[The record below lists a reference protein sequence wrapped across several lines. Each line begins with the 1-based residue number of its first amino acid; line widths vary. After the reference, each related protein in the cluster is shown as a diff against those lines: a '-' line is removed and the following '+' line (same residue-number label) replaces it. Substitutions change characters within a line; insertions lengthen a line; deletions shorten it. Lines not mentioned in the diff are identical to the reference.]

1 MLSLLSSDS
10 EDGNVDGSSMEENV
24 EPSNPS
30 NDDFITFLKSS
41 GAEMLRKM
49 QNDLQPRLQQAN
61 FDYGFAVTFLQTY
74 SGANQYDVSNMK
86 NALCS
91 CVAEVT
97 GYSAHQIIVELG
109 IESEKWRQAG
119 YIAMMIQILVG
130 AEEGASLLL
139 DAIPSALFSQTIAS
153 QLKDL
158 GFQNL
163 KIESTLPPRIV
174 KLQSDFE
181 ATPQKK
187 KRDNSIMGD
196 EYDSEFDVQYDQEQS
211 DALESGE
218 HDNLHEVYKNP
229 VFNGKT
235 PRRRGGNSFYIP
247 APNDNFMVEGSNP
260 TIANMIDGIYIQQ
273 PKIGLPNE
281 RPVFVRLSP
290 NSEPDPMVMWYYPKR
305 RCWMLGPRSIV
316 GSDDARAIVKCDVD
330 HPYLIAACK
339 PNPTWFDWNMET
351 QGFQPNPQ
359 FSFRRAMPHEVKI
372 ARPTVIRVAGR
383 VGYNRAMNGI
393 YVRGKKPHCGKHYYE
408 HKDQDFKVRWFQN
421 EGKSGGKWVIDWRIG
436 LNNDNVGAAV
446 IKEDTPEPWMCAT
459 GWRVY
464 DARIQQPNKWVID
477 ETVKVN
483 IVNSK
488 ESELFD

>member
-10 EDGNVDGSSMEENV
+10 EDGNVYGSSVEENV
-24 EPSNPS
+24 EPSNAGRDEFMS
-30 NDDFITFLKSS
+30 FLTAS
-41 GAEMLRKM
+41 GAELLRKM
-49 QNDLQPRLQQAN
+49 QEDLEPRLQQMN
-61 FDYGFAVTFLQTY
+61 YEYGFAVTFLQTY
-74 SGANQYDVSNMK
+74 SGADQYDVTKIK
-86 NALCS
+86 NTVCN
-91 CVAEVT
+91 CVAEVI
-97 GYSAHQIIVELG
+97 GSSAQQIVVEPG

-119 YIAMMIQILVG
+119 HIALMIQVLSSNENE
-130 AEEGASLLL
+130 AAMYLQT
-139 DAIPSALFSQTIAS
+139 IPNPLFSKTIAA

-158 GFQNL
+158 GFKHL
-163 KIESTLPPRIV
+163 KIENTLPPRLV
-174 KLQSDFE
+174 KLQSEFAD
-181 ATPQKK
+181 TPMKK
-187 KRDNSIMGD
+187 RRDNSIMGD
-196 EYDSEFDVQYDQEQS
+196 EYDSEFDVQFEQEQS

-218 HDNLHEVYKNP
+218 HDNLQEVYKNP

-235 PRRRGGNSFYIP
+235 PRRRGGNSFYVP
-247 APNDNFMVEGSNP
+247 TPNDNFVVEGSNP

-273 PKIGLPNE
+273 PQIGLPNE
-281 RPVFVRLSP
+281 RPMFVRLSP
-290 NSEPDPMVMWYYPKR
+290 HSEPDPMVMWYYPKR

-330 HPYLIAACK
+330 HPYLIAACN

-351 QGFQPNPQ
+351 QGFQPNPE

-383 VGYNRAMNGI
+383 VGYNRAMNGV
-393 YVRGKKPHCGKHYYE
+393 YVRGKKPHCGKHYYQ
-408 HKDQDFKVRWFQN
+408 HRDQDFKVRWFQN
-421 EGKSGGKWVIDWRIG
+421 EGKPGGKWVIDWRMG

-464 DARIQQPNKWVID
+464 DARIQQANKWVID

-483 IVNSK
+483 IVNPK